1 MMENEQSL
9 EQLAG
14 EKLSMGFMVRR
25 ELKKLPELPGENED
39 VVNLARGEYDGK
51 EGLIVTTDRRIMFVE
66 QGVIRSNLED
76 FPYDKV
82 TSVKSETGMRS
93 GKLTIF
99 TSGNKAE
106 LKDIHP
112 KARVTE
118 IGDYVR
124 ARISA
129 KSSDKQSE
137 PTAAPA
143 VPPDGP
149 MEQLKKLGELRD
161 AGVLNDAEF
170 EAKKTELL
178 SRM

>member
-1 MMENEQSL
+1 MIENEQTL
-9 EQLAG
+9 EQLAN

-25 ELKKLPELPGENED
+25 ELKKLPELLGDQED

-66 QGVIRSNLED
+66 QGMIRSNLED
-76 FPYDKV
+76 FPYDKIA
-82 TSVKSETGMRS
+82 SVKSETGMRS

-99 TSGNKAE
+99 ASGNKAE

-124 ARISA
+124 VRISEG
-129 KSSDKQSE
+129 SSNKPAGHS
-137 PTAAPA
+137 TAAP
-143 VPPDGP
+143 PDA
-149 MEQLKKLGELRD
+149 MEQIRKLGELHD

-170 EAKKTELL
+170 EAKKAELL
-178 SRM
+178 ARL

>member
-1 MMENEQSL
+1 
-9 EQLAG
+9 
-14 EKLSMGFMVRR
+14 MVRR
-25 ELKKLPELPGENED
+25 EMKKLPELLGENED

-51 EGLIVTTDRRIMFVE
+51 EGLIVVTDRRIMFVE
-66 QGVIRSNLED
+66 QGMIRSNLED

-82 TSVKSETGMRS
+82 SSVKSETGMRS

-124 ARISA
+124 VRISA
-129 KSSDKQSE
+129 GSSNKQ
-137 PTAAPA
+137 ADVAPA
-143 VPPDGP
+143 AAQPVDDGP
-149 MEQLKKLGELRD
+149 MDQLRKLGELSPDR
-161 AGVLNDAEF
+161 
-170 EAKKTELL
+170 
-178 SRM
+178 R